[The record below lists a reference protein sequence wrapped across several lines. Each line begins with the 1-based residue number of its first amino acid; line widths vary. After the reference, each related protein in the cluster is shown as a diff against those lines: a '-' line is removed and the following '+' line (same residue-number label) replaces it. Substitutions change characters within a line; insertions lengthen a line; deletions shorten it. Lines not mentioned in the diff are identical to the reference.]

1 MAALR
6 ALDEAARGGLNY
18 LGKLFFF
25 VRNMNDVYLSR
36 AASHAKP
43 NVRSATLIR
52 NLDMSS
58 SREEYG
64 GRMMWLLHVLHVTNR
79 LR

>member
-1 MAALR
+1 
-6 ALDEAARGGLNY
+6 
-18 LGKLFFF
+18 
-25 VRNMNDVYLSR
+25 MNDVYLRR
-36 AASHAKP
+36 AARHAKP

-79 LR
+79 LRYEGGRGRGRDEKASCDVDKRARGSAR